1 MPYET
6 KPNTG
11 TLFTN
16 DRKQQETHPDYN
28 GKLLISRELLE
39 KLAGYGEAM
48 IEVSAWIKETKA
60 GSTIINLQCKE
71 PYKKPVSNGDYSDS
85 DRHNPDYTPTQPQP
99 TAATK
104 PQRSP
109 QQLAE
114 YKLSQLKTKLAT
126 IDNYP
131 DFEALYNLV
140 YEPDRWNVFK
150 AVPAIAKEAAELL
163 SKKKSELILAT
174 EPIDLSSIISKI
186 DVELSRLNLPAK
198 EHCLVRWNKA
208 RGQLS
213 PDELQIYFDELAIA
227 QPIKFNEF
235 F

>member
-1 MPYET
+1 MVYIQ
-6 KPNTG
+6 KPDTE

-16 DRKQQETHPDYN
+16 DRKQQETHSDYN
-28 GKLLISRELLE
+28 GKLLLSRELLE

-48 IEVSAWIKETKA
+48 IEISAWIKTTKS

-71 PYKKPVSNGDYSDS
+71 PYKKAEES
-85 DRHNPDYTPTQPQP
+85 TPPAEYRQPP
-99 TAATK
+99 AAATK
-104 PQRSP
+104 AQRSP

-114 YKLSQLKTKLAT
+114 YKLAQLKTKLAT
-126 IDNYP
+126 IENYP
-131 DFEALYNLV
+131 DFETLYALV

-150 AVPAIAKEAAELL
+150 AIPAIAKEAAELL
-163 SKKKSELILAT
+163 SQKKLELIKAT
-174 EPIDLSSIISKI
+174 EPIDLSSVISKI

-198 EHCLVRWNKA
+198 EHCLVRWDKP

-227 QPIKFNEF
+227 QPIKAEEF

>member
-48 IEVSAWIKETKA
+48 IEVSAWIKETKS

-71 PYKKPVSNGDYSDS
+71 PYKKAAIADSGYSDS
-85 DRHNPDYTPTQPQP
+85 DLYDPEPRQPAP
-99 TAATK
+99 APAK
-104 PQRSP
+104 SQRTP

-114 YKLSQLKTKLAT
+114 YKLSQLKTKLDT
-126 IDNYP
+126 IENYP

-140 YEPDRWNVFK
+140 YEVDRWNIFK

-227 QPIKFNEF
+227 QPVKSEEF

>member
-1 MPYET
+1 MAYEI
-6 KPNTG
+6 KPNEA
-11 TLFTN
+11 TLWENESCTS
-16 DRKQQETHPDYN
+16 DLHPTKK
-28 GKLLISRELLE
+28 GKLLITRSLLVELMEQQGKGGDFLVD
-39 KLAGYGEAM
+39 
-48 IEVSAWIKETKA
+48 VSAWEKTTKTGKA
-60 GSTIINLQCKE
+60 IINIKVE
-71 PYKKPVSNGDYSDS
+71 KPHKFGEGAAPAKSQ
-85 DRHNPDYTPTQPQP
+85 RTPE
-99 TAATK
+99 
-104 PQRSP
+104 
-109 QQLAE
+109 QLAE

-126 IDNYP
+126 IENYP

-140 YEPDRWNVFK
+140 YEPDRWNIFK

-163 SKKKSELILAT
+163 SKKKSDLILAT
-174 EPIDLSSIISKI
+174 EPIDLSAVISKI

-227 QPIKFNEF
+227 QPIKVNEF

>member
-1 MPYET
+1 MAYEV

-16 DRKQQETHPDYN
+16 DRKQQENHPDYN

-48 IEVSAWIKETKA
+48 IEISAWIKTTKS

-71 PYKKPVSNGDYSDS
+71 PYKKAAIANSDYSENS
-85 DRHNPDYTPTQPQP
+85 YNPDYTPTQP
-99 TAATK
+99 AAAK
-104 PQRSP
+104 SQRSP

-126 IDNYP
+126 IENYP
-131 DFEALYNLV
+131 DFEELYTLV

-150 AVPAIAKEAAELL
+150 AIPAIAKEAAELL
-163 SKKKSELILAT
+163 SQKKLELIKAT
-174 EPIDLSSIISKI
+174 EPIDLSSVISKI

-198 EHCLVRWNKA
+198 EHCIVRWDKT

-213 PDELQIYFDELAIA
+213 PDELQVYFDELAIA
-227 QPIKFNEF
+227 QPIKAEEYF
-235 F
+235 